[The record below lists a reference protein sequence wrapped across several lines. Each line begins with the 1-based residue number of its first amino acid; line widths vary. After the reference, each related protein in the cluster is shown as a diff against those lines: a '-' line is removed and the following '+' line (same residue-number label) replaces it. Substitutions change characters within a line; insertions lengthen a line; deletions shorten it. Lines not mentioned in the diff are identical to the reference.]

1 LERDKIICAGWIGRF
16 GNRCHSYLYGKHIED
31 KFGYKF
37 YIPTEWDG
45 SVLFKNPAPV
55 VSSNFSNKRFIY
67 AGGSSRNLKT
77 FDNNKKKLSEY
88 NTEHDDD
95 IEFVDTFYEKNYGK
109 SNIAYI
115 GLMTDAPWFYP
126 KVSLS
131 DIRRYFEFTDEVK
144 NSDVYRELESRKGT
158 YDIAHF
164 RRTDIS
170 RKTYK
175 GGHSMVSK
183 KSYYDAFEKFGVDR
197 RDVEWVSDESDIGWK
212 WKGPIPTISGRRIS
226 WLPDFLKL
234 IFARKVFRSNSSF
247 SLWSSWFGDVDVY
260 APVLHKYSPGH
271 ELDFEFVRGNHPHW
285 MSVRG
290 VHSNYEFLL
299 NNGGDDSSYIQRK
312 VNMEVKN
319 KTKPKQSNVVASPE
333 RGMIMMVHWNG
344 RFGNRLGS
352 YAFGRNYAEKYNL
365 DFYIPSEWEGTRLFV
380 DDGYKIVEDDDLR
393 LNINQSKKP
402 YDSLQYRA
410 KMVAEW
416 GNRVN
421 KKLTYMNPDDP
432 AQYGKTNVFYDSLCV
447 NGEHIFK
454 DFSRKKFLKWFQFTD
469 EVKNLDIYKR
479 LEDKQG
485 TYDIAHLRRDD
496 ISNPNYNKRNHQG
509 YSVVNKQS
517 YLNAFEK
524 FGYDV
529 SKMEWT
535 TDDWTGKWGVGKPQH
550 GRGGWS
556 YPVGSR
562 VLPDVIFD
570 WLPDFLRLYFAR
582 TIFRGNSS
590 FSWWAACLSP
600 TAKIYSPVL
609 TKRKIYFGESD
620 ELDFDFVEGNHPHWL
635 NFKGNGRFAE
645 EIIIP
650 D

>member
-1 LERDKIICAGWIGRF
+1 
-16 GNRCHSYLYGKHIED
+16 
-31 KFGYKF
+31 
-37 YIPTEWDG
+37 
-45 SVLFKNPAPV
+45 
-55 VSSNFSNKRFIY
+55 
-67 AGGSSRNLKT
+67 
-77 FDNNKKKLSEY
+77 
-88 NTEHDDD
+88 
-95 IEFVDTFYEKNYGK
+95 
-109 SNIAYI
+109 
-115 GLMTDAPWFYP
+115 
-126 KVSLS
+126 
-131 DIRRYFEFTDEVK
+131 
-144 NSDVYRELESRKGT
+144 
-158 YDIAHF
+158 
-164 RRTDIS
+164 
-170 RKTYK
+170 
-175 GGHSMVSK
+175 
-183 KSYYDAFEKFGVDR
+183 
-197 RDVEWVSDESDIGWK
+197 
-212 WKGPIPTISGRRIS
+212 
-226 WLPDFLKL
+226 
-234 IFARKVFRSNSSF
+234 
-247 SLWSSWFGDVDVY
+247 
-260 APVLHKYSPGH
+260 
-271 ELDFEFVRGNHPHW
+271 
-285 MSVRG
+285 
-290 VHSNYEFLL
+290 
-299 NNGGDDSSYIQRK
+299 
-312 VNMEVKN
+312 
-319 KTKPKQSNVVASPE
+319 
-333 RGMIMMVHWNG
+333 
-344 RFGNRLGS
+344 
-352 YAFGRNYAEKYNL
+352 
-365 DFYIPSEWEGTRLFV
+365 
-380 DDGYKIVEDDDLR
+380 
-393 LNINQSKKP
+393 
-402 YDSLQYRA
+402 
-410 KMVAEW
+410 
-416 GNRVN
+416 
-421 KKLTYMNPDDP
+421 
-432 AQYGKTNVFYDSLCV
+432 
-447 NGEHIFK
+447 
-454 DFSRKKFLKWFQFTD
+454 
-469 EVKNLDIYKR
+469 LDIYKR